1 MMLITLYCGGIAC
14 NTHRGSEKTVT
25 PTENTLP
32 LCRTSRVAQ
41 ALKHLHK
48 QAKNAWQPT
57 WCKQCIQQSWR
68 GQCADNSAHKVQ
80 ICLHAVTHWY
90 SILYKQ
96 KCRVQT
102 KSRKAVWDII
112 PNIFARIYYTTWLL
126 SHTATAPHM
135 ATPFWQTLA
144 YNNATSQK
152 DQAPVPQ
159 QHINTA
165 KIKSSCR

>member
-41 ALKHLHK
+41 PLKHLHK

-57 WCKQCIQQSWR
+57 WCKQRIQQSWC
-68 GQCADNSAHKVQ
+68 GQRADNSAHKVQ

-90 SILYKQ
+90 SMLYKQ

-112 PNIFARIYYTTWLL
+112 PNIFARIYYTTHGCFLTPPPPLTWPHLFGKRLHTIMPQVKRTRHL
-126 SHTATAPHM
+126 SH
-135 ATPFWQTLA
+135 
-144 YNNATSQK
+144 NN
-152 DQAPVPQ
+152 
-159 QHINTA
+159 I
-165 KIKSSCR
+165 